1 MGFEELKKIVKRL
14 FKNYVRKHLGLLII
28 SLMLSLT
35 TAGSTAAIAWL
46 LDPAIENTIV
56 DLARRQLRHR
66 R

>member
-35 TAGSTAAIAWL
+35 TAGSTAAIAYS
-46 LDPAIENTIV
+46 
-56 DLARRQLRHR
+56 
-66 R
+66 